1 MKYKAASLI
10 FFVLIFT
17 CLLALP
23 AQAQSDSQV
32 EANAAFAKPTKKPAK
47 TKKPQS
53 TPVRSNSATPV
64 PTQTNTPIP
73 SATATATHTSNPAF
87 SATPS
92 QTPSSTGTATNTFTP
107 TNMPDEDQPTR
118 TKSVPASNATST
130 VSIPSVVASLSS
142 SSQTSTAAQTVTP
155 ATDLTPM
162 FAGGLAITLPTD
174 TPATPWLQTVLAE
187 VTQTA
192 VAAYKSPTPSFTFT
206 PTATFTATATSTV
219 TATAVVAGE
228 HVALNV
234 NSAATPAVQSN
245 NTLFWMILYAV
256 FSLGFVAVLFMAYL
270 KLVVFRNSA

>member
-1 MKYKAASLI
+1 MKYKAAYLI

-23 AQAQSDSQV
+23 AQAKSDSQV

-47 TKKPQS
+47 TKKPKS
-53 TPVRSNSATPV
+53 TPAQSNSATPV

-73 SATATATHTSNPAF
+73 SPTTTATHTSNPAF

-92 QTPSSTGTATNTFTP
+92 QTPSSTGMATNTFTP
-107 TNMPDEDQPTR
+107 TNIAVADQPTK

-130 VSIPSVVASLSS
+130 VGVPSVVASLSS
-142 SSQTSTAAQTVTP
+142 SQTSTAALTVTP
-155 ATDLTPM
+155 AADLTPM
-162 FAGGLAITLPTD
+162 FAGGLAITMPTE
-174 TPATPWLQTVLAE
+174 TQATPWLQTVLAA

-192 VAAYKSPTPSFTFT
+192 VVAYKSPTPSFTFT
-206 PTATFTATATSTV
+206 PTATFTPTSTSTV
-219 TATAVVAGE
+219 AASAVVSGE

-256 FSLGFVAVLFMAYL
+256 FSLGVVAVLFMAYL